1 MERDLFL
8 RKYRIEQ
15 EDFDAA
21 GVSWEELTA
30 IADHYATIEG
40 KLREIGKDFV
50 DKYLYD
56 IEKAGI
62 HSYRYRTKA
71 PGHLLEKIIRKKK
84 EQPEK
89 FAQLGVDNY
98 WKYVTDLIGI
108 RVFFLY
114 REDWIYFHK
123 YITTVFE
130 NDPSIYV
137 KDRGRDFDEDP
148 SHCYI
153 AERPKVYRRNGD
165 TRIYD
170 EKLIDIKSDGIYRSL
185 HYIIKYKGYYV
196 EIQGRT
202 LFEEG
207 WSEIDHDIVYPYY
220 QDDEMLSDFSTLLN
234 RLAGMADEM
243 SSYFR
248 RIKQQYFREQ
258 LAPLGFQPM
267 DGMILYLLWGGN
279 CLRQEDIAAQTALD
293 KGAVARSVARL
304 EERGLVERWVS
315 DQCRREKQVS
325 LTPAGEERAGAV
337 QKILESWNDICCRGF
352 SSEERTLYN
361 SFLSRIIEN
370 VMQYKRGEEGDDG

>member
-1 MERDLFL
+1 MPGSCAQWASDKEEIMERELFL

-62 HSYRYRTKA
+62 HSYRYRTKN
-71 PGHLLEKIIRKKK
+71 PMHLLEKIIRKRK
-84 EQPEK
+84 ENYAK
-89 FAQLGVDNY
+89 FEHINKSNY
-98 WKYVTDLIGI
+98 HKYITDLIGI

-114 REDWIYFHK
+114 REDWIHFHK
-123 YITTVFE
+123 FITSMFE
-130 NDPSIYV
+130 NNPNNYV
-137 KDRGRDFDEDP
+137 EDRLRDFDEDP
-148 SHCYI
+148 EHCYI
-153 AERPKVYRRNGD
+153 AERPKVYKRSGD

-170 EKLIDIKSDGIYRSL
+170 STQIEVRTGGYYRSL
-185 HYIIKYKGYYV
+185 HYIIKYHGYYL

-220 QDDEMLSDFSTLLN
+220 KDDEMLTEFSGLLN
-234 RLAGMADEM
+234 RLSGMADEM

-248 RIKQQYFREQ
+248 KMKELREEE
-258 LAPLGFQPM
+258 P
-267 DGMILYLLWGGN
+267 
-279 CLRQEDIAAQTALD
+279 D
-293 KGAVARSVARL
+293 K
-304 EERGLVERWVS
+304 
-315 DQCRREKQVS
+315 K
-325 LTPAGEERAGAV
+325 
-337 QKILESWNDICCRGF
+337 
-352 SSEERTLYN
+352 
-361 SFLSRIIEN
+361 
-370 VMQYKRGEEGDDG
+370 